1 MDDSRL
7 ALFVMLGQT
16 AERLLAEHPE
26 IAPTQQLLLGPA
38 YDLGALLPDVV
49 RKAEAAAE
57 GYRLFFVFE
66 AYVRDLVV
74 EVLSKD
80 NLADWWAR
88 VPKDVQDEVAKLEE
102 TEEAKRWMALGS
114 RDKSALLTYPQLLKV
129 IEHNWKPQFEELL
142 RSYPKTSLSSRRV
155 QVKCRKPWN
164 RAVDRS
170 QRMQSRRKCWNHA
183 IVRSTVHR
191 RA

>member
-142 RSYPKTSLSSRRV
+142 R
-155 QVKCRKPWN
+155 
-164 RAVDRS
+164 DRS
-170 QRMQSRRKCWNHA
+170 LIQEARLIAHLRNTLCHMTPISEEEMERIRQVLRDWFRMVA
-183 IVRSTVHR
+183 P
-191 RA
+191 

>member
-16 AERLLAEHPE
+16 AERILSEQPE
-26 IAPTQQLLLGPA
+26 IAPRQQLLLGPA
-38 YDLGALLPDVV
+38 YDLGALLPEVS

-66 AYVRDLVV
+66 AYIRDLVV
-74 EVLSKD
+74 EVLSKGSP
-80 NLADWWAR
+80 ADWWGR
-88 VPKDVQDEVAKLEE
+88 IPKDVQDEVAKLEE

-129 IEHNWKPQFEELL
+129 IEHNWKPDFDELL
-142 RSYPKTSLSSRRV
+142 RDRGLIQEARLIAHLRNTLCHMTPISAEEMERIR
-155 QVKCRKPWN
+155 QVMRDWF
-164 RAVDRS
+164 
-170 QRMQSRRKCWNHA
+170 RMVA
-183 IVRSTVHR
+183 P
-191 RA
+191 